1 MRLVL
6 TNGNIIDP
14 ESWSLLKKIRSAT
27 RTPAIPFK
35 ARLLGLLSEL
45 VTAPTA
51 PQTEAA
57 PVSLR
62 LAPPPVTLTTR
73 FIFWMEKAL
82 MGALLA
88 LWSLAI
94 WVMFDGLRL
103 LFF

>member
-14 ESWSLLKKIRSAT
+14 ESWPLLKKIRAAT
-27 RTPAIPFK
+27 VVPTRSFK
-35 ARLLGLLSEL
+35 TRLLGLLSEL
-45 VTAPTA
+45 V
-51 PQTEAA
+51 AA
-57 PVSLR
+57 PAVSQADANPASLR
-62 LAPPPVTLTTR
+62 PTPPPATLTTR

-82 MGALLA
+82 MGALIA
-88 LWSLAI
+88 LWALAT